1 MTTATEIAPD
11 DGIRFSHLNWLR
23 LRTIDMGAARDMN
36 QVWET
41 LQEMKAVLPTVRA
54 AAARVLD
61 AAFFPVEWTGAGRV
75 PTAMLSP
82 QKWVDVETRE
92 LFGEMDEKAAR
103 DRARSLINL
112 ADLMKLQIEGQER
125 DCRRQWYAGGRDRF
139 SRLSPDA
146 PALQL
151 AVAGAVALSI
161 CLQLPAGEPDS
172 GRITLEPAT
181 GKHFRESAEYIT
193 EPDEQ
198 VMLASTVEEH
208 FAAINAV
215 HAIFVR
221 GLNRH

>member
-1 MTTATEIAPD
+1 MTTATEIAPED
-11 DGIRFSHLNWLR
+11 RVRFSHLNWLR
-23 LRTIDMGAARDMN
+23 LRTIDMSAARDMN
-36 QVWET
+36 RVWET
-41 LQEMKAVLPTVRA
+41 LQEMKAVIPTVRA

-75 PTAMLSP
+75 STAMLSP
-82 QKWVDVETRE
+82 QEWVDVETRE
-92 LFGEMDEKAAR
+92 LFGEMDGTAAR
-103 DRARSLINL
+103 ERARSLINL
-112 ADLMKLQIEGQER
+112 TDLIKLQIDIGER
-125 DCRRQWYAGGRDRF
+125 DCCRQWYAGGRDRF

-161 CLQLPAGEPDS
+161 CLQLPASEPDD
-172 GRITLEPAT
+172 GRVTFEAPA
-181 GKHFRESAEYIT
+181 GKHLAASFKYVT
-193 EPDEQ
+193 EADEQ

-215 HAIFVR
+215 HAVFIR